1 MPMVCPFATDPPPP
15 DPRACPFPEQP
26 PALNKGML
34 DEPVVWQTILKQ
46 LGGTNDEDAAVID
59 SFAARLGIDRRRIIA
74 KIETHYHDDNR
85 ALH

>member
-1 MPMVCPFATDPPPP
+1 
-15 DPRACPFPEQP
+15 
-26 PALNKGML
+26 ML